1 MDNASEKSKKLQSN
15 EEVIEELT
23 RDLESSCIKV
33 DESTESKSTAGD
45 SWDIVDKDQDNDNA
59 QNTDLSDEAIEDL
72 LKDRD
77 LSLSE
82 AEQEVRFHVPHN
94 YYLLIIIIIM
104 LRYRVIFVYSGRH

>member
-1 MDNASEKSKKLQSN
+1 MDNESEKSKKLQSN

-23 RDLESSCIKV
+23 RDLTSSCIKV

-45 SWDIVDKDQDNDNA
+45 SWDIVDKEQDNDNA

-77 LSLSE
+77 LLLSE
-82 AEQEVRFHVPHN
+82 AEQEVHFHILQN
-94 YYLLIIIIIM
+94 YYYYYVTMLLY
-104 LRYRVIFVYSGRH
+104 LFIFLF